1 MFYLLENALALKKRW
16 RAGEVTCGIW
26 MDLVD
31 PCVAELLGGLGYDW
45 TLIDSEHGPI
55 DISTLQTMLIGLKP
69 SKTVPIVRVPW
80 NDQVVIK
87 RTLDVGAM
95 GLVVPLVRTAQ
106 DVRDAVSYAKYP
118 PQGIRGCA
126 PRRASDYGRAY
137 GEYLQYANEATIVIV
152 QIEHIDAVR
161 NLDEI
166 LAVPGLDAIF
176 VGPADLS
183 NSMGFVG
190 RIDAPEVQKTM
201 DEVLQKAHKAG
212 VYAGLA
218 TSGGVEEMGRWVE
231 RGVQFLPV
239 TGDRRLLS
247 LGGASILAGM
257 RQWLD
262 KNEKK

>member
-1 MFYLLENALALKKRW
+1 MFDLLENALNLKRRM

-31 PCVAELLGGLGYDW
+31 PCVAELIGGLGYDW

-55 DISTLQTMLIGLKP
+55 DISTLQTMLIGLKG

-106 DVRDAVSYAKYP
+106 DVRDAISYSRYP

-126 PRRASDYGRAY
+126 PRRASDYGRHY
-137 GEYLQYANEATIVIV
+137 KEYLQYANEAIIVIV
-152 QIEHIDAVR
+152 QIEHIEAVR

-166 LAVPGLDAIF
+166 LAVPDLDGIF

-190 RIDAPEVQKTM
+190 RPDAPEVQQVM
-201 DEVLQKAHKAG
+201 DEVLQKAHRAG

-218 TSGGVEEMGRWVE
+218 TSGGVEDMGRWVE

-247 LGGASILAGM
+247 TAGSAILAGM
-257 RQWLD
+257 RQWLETHG
-262 KNEKK
+262 K

>member
-1 MFYLLENALALKKRW
+1 MFDLIENALNLKRRM
-16 RAGEVTCGIW
+16 RAGEVTCGCW

-31 PCVAELLGGLGYDW
+31 PCVAELLGSLGFDW
-45 TLIDSEHGPI
+45 FLIDSEHGPI
-55 DISTLQTMLIGLKP
+55 DISTLQTMLIGTKG

-106 DVRDAVSYAKYP
+106 DVRDALSYAKYP
-118 PQGIRGCA
+118 PAGIRGCA
-126 PRRASDYGRAY
+126 PRRASDYGRY
-137 GEYLQYANEATIVIV
+137 YKEYLQYANEAVIVIV
-152 QIEHIDAVR
+152 QIEHIEAYQ

-183 NSMGFVG
+183 NSMGHVG
-190 RIDAPEVQKTM
+190 RPEAPEMQKVF
-201 DEVLQKAHKAG
+201 DDILQRAHKAG
-212 VYAGLA
+212 VYAGFA
-218 TSGGVEEMGRWVE
+218 TSGGVEDMGRWVE

-247 LGGASILAGM
+247 LGGSAILGGM

-262 KNEKK
+262 KRGK